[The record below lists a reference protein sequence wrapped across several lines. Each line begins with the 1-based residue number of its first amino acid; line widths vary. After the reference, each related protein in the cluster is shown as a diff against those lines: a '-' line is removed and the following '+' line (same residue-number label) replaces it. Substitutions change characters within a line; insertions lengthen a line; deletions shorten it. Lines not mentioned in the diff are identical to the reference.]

1 MSQNLD
7 LKAIEQKAFRSF
19 HQDGLMD
26 IYIGALA
33 LALSLFFA
41 IPESGEGEG
50 MYMGLALLGVAIAF
64 AIFQMGKKYITTP
77 RLGQVRFGPERQRRK
92 ATMMWVMGGF
102 VLVTFGMVVSSIY
115 VWKVGT
121 PGASPLSPSLERIV
135 VALIAGLISGIS
147 VIVKSYFME
156 FVRGYYIG
164 FALGCGL
171 FFTIL
176 LGSFLPMI
184 VAGALILLPGL
195 IIFVIFLREHPLPPQ
210 EARHGSL

>member
-7 LKAIEQKAFRSF
+7 LKAIERKAFRSF

-41 IPESGEGEG
+41 IPENGEGEG

-92 ATMMWVMGGF
+92 ATMAWVMGGF
-102 VLVTFGMVVSSIY
+102 VLVTFGVFAYSVY
-115 VWKVGT
+115 VWNVGL
-121 PGASPLSPSLERIV
+121 PAPSPLSASLERSL
-135 VALIAGLISGIS
+135 VALIAGLISGAS

-176 LGSFLPMI
+176 LGSFIP
-184 VAGALILLPGL
+184 VVAAGALILVPGL
-195 IIFVIFLREHPLPPQ
+195 VIFVNFLRQHPLPPR
-210 EARHGSL
+210 EG

>member
-7 LKAIEQKAFRSF
+7 LKAVERKAFRSF
-19 HQDGLMD
+19 HQDGLLD

-50 MYMGLALLGVAIAF
+50 MYMGLAFLGVAIAF
-64 AIFQMGKKYITTP
+64 AIFQLGKKYITNP
-77 RLGQVRFGPERQRRK
+77 RLGQVRFGPARQRRK
-92 ATMMWVMGGF
+92 VAMMWVMAGF
-102 VLVTFGMVVSSIY
+102 VVVTFGVLVYSIY

-121 PGASPLSPSLERIV
+121 PAPSPLSPSLERIM
-135 VALIAGLISGIS
+135 VALIAGVISGAS

-156 FVRGYYIG
+156 FIRGYYIG

-176 LGSFLPMI
+176 LDSIIPMI

-195 IIFVIFLREHPLPPQ
+195 VIFVNFLRQHPLPPQ
-210 EARHGSL
+210 EASHDHS

>member
-26 IYIGALA
+26 IYIGALT

-50 MYMGLALLGVAIAF
+50 VYMGFALLGVAIAF
-64 AIFQMGKKYITTP
+64 AIFQLGKKFITTP

-92 ATMMWVMGGF
+92 VTMMWVMGGF
-102 VLVTFGMVVSSIY
+102 VMVTFGIFAYSVY
-115 VWKVGT
+115 VWKVGL
-121 PGASPLSPSLERIV
+121 PVPSPLSPSLERSL
-135 VALIAGLISGIS
+135 VALIAGLISGVS

-176 LGSFLPMI
+176 LNSALPVI
-184 VAGALILLPGL
+184 AAGVIILVPGL
-195 IIFVIFLREHPLPPQ
+195 VIFAIFLRQHPLPPQ

>member
-1 MSQNLD
+1 MSQNFD

-33 LALSLFFA
+33 LARSLFFA

-64 AIFQMGKKYITTP
+64 AIFRLGKQYITTP
-77 RLGQVRFGPERQRRK
+77 RLGQVRFGPERQQRK
-92 ATMMWVMGGF
+92 ATMMWVMAGF
-102 VLVTFGMVVSSIY
+102 VLVTFGIFAYSVF
-115 VWKVGT
+115 VWKVGM
-121 PGASPLSPSLERIV
+121 PVPSPLSPSLERGL
-135 VALIAGLISGIS
+135 VALIAGLISGAS

-176 LGSFLPMI
+176 LNSVIPVI
-184 VAGALILLPGL
+184 AAGALILVPGL
-195 IIFVIFLREHPLPPQ
+195 VIFVNFLRQHPLPPR
-210 EARHGSL
+210 EVRHGNP

>member
-7 LKAIEQKAFRSF
+7 LKAIERKAFRSF
-19 HQDGLMD
+19 HQDGLLD

-50 MYMGLALLGVAIAF
+50 MYMGLAFLGVAIAF
-64 AIFQMGKKYITTP
+64 AIFQLGKKYITIP
-77 RLGQVRFGPERQRRK
+77 RLGQVRFGPERQKRK
-92 ATMMWVMGGF
+92 VAMAWVMGGF
-102 VLVTFGMVVSSIY
+102 VLVTVGIFAYSIY

-135 VALIAGLISGIS
+135 VALIAGLISGVS
-147 VIVKSYFME
+147 VIVRSYFME
-156 FVRGYYIG
+156 YIRGYYIG

-171 FFTIL
+171 FLTIML
-176 LGSFLPMI
+176 NSIIPVI
-184 VAGALILLPGL
+184 AAGALILLPGL
-195 IIFVIFLREHPLPPQ
+195 VIFVNFLRQHPLPPR
-210 EARHGSL
+210 EASHGNT